1 MSDSAIE
8 MIRNTR
14 LRFGEPPRQ
23 FPKNE
28 QSYLGLTAPSWCDA
42 KTDALYEVYRHREM
56 LLSEGRVV
64 WGHLVQA
71 NDQIFKP
78 GPHDLPGDCVYCP
91 DFHTHDDLVRLG
103 DLSGK
108 LFDLKGKGDTPD
120 EKAFGKQLAAET
132 ERFVRYPVPKSLA
145 KGSPLFVSSLMIP
158 RKHLPAGALTHSYFP
173 ILVHADTQAIL
184 IVPARYWDPDLFNHW
199 MSE

>member
-78 GPHDLPGDCVYCP
+78 GPH
-91 DFHTHDDLVRLG
+91 DLVRLG